1 MRNYSRNRKDLNH
14 TEIINGFKTLGFSVL
29 DISNL
34 PNCAD
39 LVVTKQGITVIVE
52 VKDGSQVPS
61 KRKLTTGERAF
72 AEMWVKDGHWM
83 LIESLID
90 VEKLNK
96 QIINQKRVTL

>member
-14 TEIINGFKTLGFSVL
+14 QEIINGFKTLGFSVL

-39 LVVTKQGITVIVE
+39 LVVTKQGITVICE

-61 KRKLTTGERAF
+61 KRKLTTGERKF
-72 AEMWVKDGHWM
+72 AEMWVIQGHWM
-83 LIESLID
+83 LIENLID
-90 VEKLNK
+90 VEYLNQ
-96 QIINQKRVTL
+96 QIINQPKVTI